1 MNQDLYAVLGV
12 SKTASTDEIKKAY
25 RTLAFKYHP
34 DRNPG
39 DKSAEEKFKA
49 INAAYDVLGDESKR
63 SQYDRFGQAETA
75 YERQQD
81 AQYAYDSYGGTRFSD
96 EDMFW
101 QWFGSN
107 YESRQNGERRY
118 TYTWTNE
125 KRRDTREALRSQ
137 LYSKLGQAFFGII
150 ASSIFGFFPLF
161 GILCLFVT
169 ISGVVGAVKSA
180 IALIKLGRQK

>member
-1 MNQDLYAVLGV
+1 MEQDLYAVLGV
-12 SKTASTDEIKKAY
+12 AKTASTDEIKKAY

-39 DKSAEEKFKA
+39 DKGAEEKFKA
-49 INAAYDVLGDESKR
+49 INAAYDVLGDETKR
-63 SQYDRFGQAETA
+63 SQYDRFGQAEYSYA
-75 YERQQD
+75 RQQD
-81 AQYAYDSYGGTRFSD
+81 AQYAYGSYADSRFSD

-107 YESRQNGERRY
+107 YAGRQNGERRY

-125 KRRDTREALRSQ
+125 KKRDTREALRSQ

-161 GILCLFVT
+161 GLLCFFVT
-169 ISGVVGAVKSA
+169 INGVIGAVKSA
-180 IALIKLGRQK
+180 VALIKLGRQK

>member
-39 DKSAEEKFKA
+39 DKAAEEKFKA
-49 INAAYDVLGDESKR
+49 INAAYDVLGDETKR
-63 SQYDRFGQAETA
+63 SQYDRFGQAA
-75 YERQQD
+75 YGS
-81 AQYAYDSYGGTRFSD
+81 YADSRFSD

-107 YESRQNGERRY
+107 YGGGQKEGRRY

-161 GILCLFVT
+161 GLLCLFVT
-169 ISGVVGAVKSA
+169 INGVIGAVKSA
-180 IALIKLGRQK
+180 VALIKLGRQK

>member
-1 MNQDLYAVLGV
+1 MEQDLYAVLV
-12 SKTASTDEIKKAY
+12 VAKTASTDDIKKAY
-25 RTLAFKYHP
+25 RILAFKYHP

-39 DKSAEEKFKA
+39 DKNAEEKFKA
-49 INAAYDVLGDESKR
+49 INAAYDVLGDETKR
-63 SQYDRFGQAETA
+63 SQYDRFGSAETSYA
-75 YERQQD
+75 RQQD
-81 AQYAYDSYGGTRFSD
+81 AQYAYGSYSGTGFSD

-107 YESRQNGERRY
+107 YGGRQNTGRRY

-125 KRRDTREALRSQ
+125 KRKDTREALRSQ

-161 GILCLFVT
+161 GLLCLFVT
-169 ISGVVGAVKSA
+169 INGVVGAVKSA
-180 IALIKLGRQK
+180 VALIKLGRQK

>member
-1 MNQDLYAVLGV
+1 MQQDLYAVLGV
-12 SKTASTDEIKKAY
+12 SNTASADEIKKAY

-39 DKSAEEKFKA
+39 DKGAEEKFKA
-49 INAAYDVLGDESKR
+49 INAAYDVLGDETKR
-63 SQYDRFGQAETA
+63 FQYDRFGQAESA
-75 YERQQD
+75 YARQQD
-81 AQYAYDSYGGTRFSD
+81 AQYAYDTYTGTRFND

-107 YESRQNGERRY
+107 YAGRQNGERRY

-161 GILCLFVT
+161 GLLCLFVT
-169 ISGVVGAVKSA
+169 INGVIGAVKSA
-180 IALIKLGRQK
+180 VALIKLGRQK

>member
-1 MNQDLYAVLGV
+1 MQQDLYAVLGV

-39 DKSAEEKFKA
+39 DKGAEEKFKA
-49 INAAYDVLGDESKR
+49 INAAYDVLGDETKR
-63 SQYDRFGQAETA
+63 SQYDRFGQAQYSYA
-75 YERQQD
+75 RQQD
-81 AQYAYDSYGGTRFSD
+81 EQYAYGSYADSRFSD

-107 YESRQNGERRY
+107 YAGRQNGERRY